1 MERLLEKP
9 LKDNVIKNQPP
20 PPAHPKNQ
28 TSKKNTTKKLMSSP
42 GISESFWHI
51 IDLKTYIDILEEI
64 LAKIITI
71 MK

>member
-1 MERLLEKP
+1 MLLKINLHP
-9 LKDNVIKNQPP
+9 RPTPKIKRQI
-20 PPAHPKNQ
+20 
-28 TSKKNTTKKLMSSP
+28 KNTTKKLMSSP

>member
-1 MERLLEKP
+1 MLLKINLHP
-9 LKDNVIKNQPP
+9 RPTPKIKRQ
-20 PPAHPKNQ
+20 
-28 TSKKNTTKKLMSSP
+28 KKNTIKKLMSSP

>member
-1 MERLLEKP
+1 MLLKINLHP
-9 LKDNVIKNQPP
+9 RPTPKIKRQI
-20 PPAHPKNQ
+20 
-28 TSKKNTTKKLMSSP
+28 KNTTKKLMSSP

-64 LAKIITI
+64 LAKIIII

>member
-1 MERLLEKP
+1 MLLKINIHP
-9 LKDNVIKNQPP
+9 RPTPKIKRQI
-20 PPAHPKNQ
+20 
-28 TSKKNTTKKLMSSP
+28 KNTTKKLMSSP

-51 IDLKTYIDILEEI
+51 LVIDLKTYIDILEEI

>member
-1 MERLLEKP
+1 MLLKIN
-9 LKDNVIKNQPP
+9 LHPP
-20 PPAHPKNQ
+20 PTPKIKRQ
-28 TSKKNTTKKLMSSP
+28 IKNTTKKLMSSP